1 MKILITGASRGIGL
15 ELTRQ
20 ALQRGDSVIA
30 IARKPESS
38 KGLTELKNKLGEK
51 LQLLA
56 IDMKADDAPKK
67 IAAVVGEN
75 LDGLINN
82 AGIFLKGESVDDFME
97 SFRVNSVAP
106 FLLTKALLPAL
117 KNSKQPKVIQITS
130 KMGSIDDNTSGGYYV
145 YRASKTA
152 LNMINKSISHDNPWL
167 TSIVVHPGW
176 VKTDMG
182 GEAAPVLPEDSAKGI
197 WELAL
202 SMKQSQS
209 GKFFEFTGKE
219 IAW

>member
-1 MKILITGASRGIGL
+1 MKIVITGASRGIGL

-20 ALQRGDSVIA
+20 ALQRGDSVFA
-30 IARKPESS
+30 VARKPENS
-38 KGLTELKNKLGEK
+38 KGLTDLKSLFPET

-56 IDMKADDAPKK
+56 VDMKADDSSQK
-67 IAAVVGEN
+67 IAETVGKN
-75 LDGLINN
+75 LDVLINN
-82 AGIFLKGESVDDFME
+82 AGILLEGESANDFME

-117 KNSKQPKVIQITS
+117 KNSTHPKVIQITS
-130 KMGSIDDNTSGGYYV
+130 KMGSIDDNKSGGHCA

-152 LNMINKSISHDNPWL
+152 LNMINKCITLDNPWL
-167 TSIVVHPGW
+167 TTMVVHPGW

-182 GEAAPVLPEDSAKGI
+182 GASAPTLPEDSAQGI
-197 WELAL
+197 WEVAL
-202 SMKQSQS
+202 SLKPAQS
-209 GKFFEFTGKE
+209 GKFFEFTGRE